1 MNHQHS
7 NLVDALPS
15 LVWTAQPDG
24 LVDFVN
30 RRWCEYS
37 GLDFDEAC
45 GRGWQEA
52 VHPED
57 LPEFHKSWH
66 AILASGQP
74 GEMEGRLR
82 RFDGEHRWFLFRASP
97 LTDPSGH
104 LVKWCGVNTDIDDQ
118 KKAAYALNARETN
131 LRAIVDGIPGFVFTA
146 ANGRVEFANRQILD
160 YSGKTLEELK
170 DWAKTDLVH
179 PDDRDKLIA
188 TAKNLWK
195 TGQSQEIEHRLRRAD
210 GTYRWFD
217 VRRVLQGD
225 SRDGVTR
232 WYLLLTD
239 IDERKNAE
247 EALQLSEHTLRRAE
261 TLLAGEKQLL
271 ELIATG
277 RPLSGIIEALCRLV
291 ESTASGCYCSV
302 VLLDSSGTKLQEAIA
317 PSLPS
322 SFNDAVRDWPLD
334 RRGGP
339 CTMAA
344 HQKMQVI
351 MSDVATDTRWRT
363 GWRALAQTHGL
374 RSCWSTPIVSL
385 AGKVL
390 GTFALYYREPGSPAP
405 LQQDLI
411 AQFTHIASIA
421 IERAQSDAA
430 LKRSEAFLAQGQRVS
445 VTGTFSWLVSTGEI
459 AWSEQAYRIFEIEP
473 KTTVTLELFHSRVHV
488 DDIEAFRVMIS
499 GARDNCNHFEHE
511 HRLQMPNHSI
521 KYLRLVAHGSRN
533 QDDQLEYIGTIQDIT
548 ERYRSEEALGKVR
561 AQLSHVTRVTSLGA
575 LTASIAH
582 EVNQPLSGIITNAG
596 TCLRMLAADPP
607 NIDGARET
615 AQRAK
620 RDGERAADVISRL
633 RGLFRKDGA
642 VTASVNLNDATNE
655 VIALTLGELQR
666 GRVSLRSTLA
676 DSLPPVTGDRIQLQQ
691 VILNL
696 MLNASDAMHNVEDRP
711 RHLVISTEQ
720 DEFDDVRLTV
730 RDVGAGF
737 DPLSADRLFEAFYT
751 TKSSG
756 MGIGLSVSRDIIEHH
771 GGRLWAVPNDGPGA
785 SFFFSL
791 PQRLEDSTGLA
802 TPLPQ

>member
-1 MNHQHS
+1 MNGQHG
-7 NLVDALPS
+7 NLVDTLPG

-37 GLDFDEAC
+37 GLDFDKAC
-45 GRGWQEA
+45 GLGWQKA
-52 VHPED
+52 VHTED
-57 LPEFHKSWH
+57 LPELRERWQS
-66 AILASGQP
+66 ILASGQA

-82 RFDGEHRWFLFRASP
+82 RYDGEHRWHLFHASP
-97 LTDPSGH
+97 VTDPSGH

-118 KKAAYALNARETN
+118 KKAAGALSAREKD
-131 LRAIVDGIPGFVFTA
+131 LRAIVDGIPGLVFTA
-146 ANGRVEFANRQILD
+146 IDGQVEFANRQILD
-160 YSGKTLEELK
+160 YTGKTLEDLK

-179 PDDRDKLIA
+179 PDDRDRLIA
-188 TAKNLWK
+188 TAKHLWK
-195 TGQSQEIEHRLRRAD
+195 TGQSREIEHRLRRAD
-210 GTYRWFD
+210 GEYRWFD
-217 VRRVLQGD
+217 VRRLLQND
-225 SRDGVTR
+225 SWGGVSR

-239 IDERKNAE
+239 IDERKKAE
-247 EALQLSEHTLRRAE
+247 EGLRRSEGALRRAE
-261 TLLAGEKQLL
+261 TVLAGEKQLL

-277 RPLSGIIEALCRLV
+277 SPLSGILEALCRLV
-291 ESTASGCYCSV
+291 ESIASGCYCSV

-322 SFNDAVRDWPLD
+322 SFNDAVRNWPLD

-344 HQKMQVI
+344 HQNVQVI
-351 MSDVATDTRWRT
+351 MFDVATDTRWRT
-363 GWRALAQTHGL
+363 GWRALAQSHDL

-385 AGKVL
+385 AGTVL
-390 GTFALYYREPGSPAP
+390 GTFALYYREPASPAP

-421 IERAQSDAA
+421 IERAKSDAS

-445 VTGTFSWLVSTGEI
+445 VTGTFSWLVSADEI
-459 AWSEQAYRIFEIEP
+459 AWSEQAYRIFEIDP
-473 KTTVTLELFHSRVHV
+473 TKSVTLELFCSRVHA
-488 DDIEAFRVMIS
+488 DDIEAFRAMIQ
-499 GARDNCNHFEHE
+499 GARDSCKQFEHE
-511 HRLQMPNHSI
+511 HRLQMPDHSI
-521 KYLRLVAHGSRN
+521 KYLRLVAHGSRD
-533 QDDQLEYIGTIQDIT
+533 QDGQLEYIGTIQDVT
-548 ERYRSEEALGKVR
+548 ERCRSEEALGKVR
-561 AQLSHVTRVTSLGA
+561 SQLSHVARVTSLGA

-615 AQRAK
+615 ARRTI

-633 RGLFRKDGA
+633 RGLFRKDSA
-642 VTASVNLNDATNE
+642 VTAPVNLNDATNE
-655 VIALTLGELQR
+655 VIALTLNELQR
-666 GRVSLRSTLA
+666 GRVILRSVLA
-676 DSLPPVTGDRIQLQQ
+676 DDLPPVMGDRIQLQQ

-720 DEFDDVRLTV
+720 DEFDHVRLTV
-730 RDVGAGF
+730 HDVGAGF
-737 DPLSADRLFEAFYT
+737 DPQSADRLFEAFYT
-751 TKSSG
+751 TKSTG
-756 MGIGLSVSRDIIEHH
+756 MGIGLSVSRAIIEHH
-771 GGRLWAVPNDGPGA
+771 GGRLWATPNDGPGA

-802 TPLPQ
+802 TSLPQ

>member
-1 MNHQHS
+1 MARVGADARAEVV
-7 NLVDALPS
+7 LV
-15 LVWTAQPDG
+15 
-24 LVDFVN
+24 
-30 RRWCEYS
+30 Y
-37 GLDFDEAC
+37 
-45 GRGWQEA
+45 
-52 VHPED
+52 
-57 LPEFHKSWH
+57 
-66 AILASGQP
+66 
-74 GEMEGRLR
+74 
-82 RFDGEHRWFLFRASP
+82 
-97 LTDPSGH
+97 
-104 LVKWCGVNTDIDDQ
+104 
-118 KKAAYALNARETN
+118 
-131 LRAIVDGIPGFVFTA
+131 
-146 ANGRVEFANRQILD
+146 ANR
-160 YSGKTLEELK
+160 
-170 DWAKTDLVH
+170 
-179 PDDRDKLIA
+179 IA
-188 TAKNLWK
+188 
-195 TGQSQEIEHRLRRAD
+195 
-210 GTYRWFD
+210 
-217 VRRVLQGD
+217 
-225 SRDGVTR
+225 SRKGFG
-232 WYLLLTD
+232 
-239 IDERKNAE
+239 
-247 EALQLSEHTLRRAE
+247 H
-261 TLLAGEKQLL
+261 
-271 ELIATG
+271 
-277 RPLSGIIEALCRLV
+277 
-291 ESTASGCYCSV
+291 
-302 VLLDSSGTKLQEAIA
+302 
-317 PSLPS
+317 
-322 SFNDAVRDWPLD
+322 
-334 RRGGP
+334 
-339 CTMAA
+339 
-344 HQKMQVI
+344 
-351 MSDVATDTRWRT
+351 
-363 GWRALAQTHGL
+363 
-374 RSCWSTPIVSL
+374 
-385 AGKVL
+385 
-390 GTFALYYREPGSPAP
+390 YREPGSPAP